1 MSISKKRTTFV
12 ASISKFWNMFISF
25 TRKDNGVKIFMNVET
40 IEKIEAV
47 EGGCAVYA
55 LSDEEAI
62 LVKESFAEIDKQL
75 KSLGLTAE

>member
-1 MSISKKRTTFV
+1 
-12 ASISKFWNMFISF
+12 MFISF
-25 TRKDNGVKIFMNVET
+25 TRKDNVVKIFMNVET